1 MNENI
6 DELSETF
13 QAHEYLAPDAATVLE
28 RANAIARTY
37 CRRRRAARA
46 TGASVL
52 GAGLVAGAATFPRWE
67 WHPGSSDEVTAV
79 QPASGGGTPN
89 GNPTPSASPKPS
101 APPTPKAYT
110 QQQELNEF
118 FADGYDYDNAV
129 ALASLWNKTDVYQVK
144 ADAGLKLLEGATLP
158 VPPNGTPMSATE
170 RAQNTFFAAGYDYN
184 DAVTLGTMW
193 HETDISQVKAEA
205 GQKLLAGQTLPIL
218 PSGPALDAYFAAGYT
233 YDDAITLGKLWNE
246 TDTTQIKADAGQKLL
261 AGQTLPIPASGPIA
275 PSSSAP
281 SSADPALTAYF
292 AAGYTYDDAVT
303 LGKLW
308 HETDIAKIK
317 ADAGQKLLAGQTLPI
332 AP

>member
-1 MNENI
+1 
-6 DELSETF
+6 
-13 QAHEYLAPDAATVLE
+13 
-28 RANAIARTY
+28 
-37 CRRRRAARA
+37 
-46 TGASVL
+46 
-52 GAGLVAGAATFPRWE
+52 
-67 WHPGSSDEVTAV
+67 
-79 QPASGGGTPN
+79 
-89 GNPTPSASPKPS
+89 
-101 APPTPKAYT
+101 
-110 QQQELNEF
+110 QQEELNEF

-144 ADAGLKLLEGATLP
+144 ADAGLKLLQGATLP
-158 VPPNGTPMSATE
+158 VAPNGTPMTPVE
-170 RAQNTFFAAGYDYN
+170 RAQNAFFTAGYDYN